1 MARPQHRYALFS
13 VTASLVA
20 LASSVIAAEPEKEYE
35 DFKANNFERST
46 VIDNEWLP
54 LKPGMRYIW
63 EGYTVDEEGDEE
75 SRSVVFTVTD
85 LTKVIDGVRTVV
97 CWDRDIVDGELEE
110 TEILF
115 AAQDNDGNV
124 WLMGEYP
131 EEYDGDE
138 FLGAP
143 CWIHGVKDAKAG
155 IMMLAEPKLGTGSYS
170 QGWAPAV
177 EFTDRGTVYQTGQ
190 KTTVPF
196 GTFDDV
202 LVIDES
208 SKEEPNA
215 HQLKFYARGVGC
227 VRIGWRGEVTDQE
240 ELTLLKVEELSAE
253 DLAKAREEALKLE
266 KHAYEISKDV
276 YADTQPSEHPEANR
290 AGVTQ

>member
-1 MARPQHRYALFS
+1 
-13 VTASLVA
+13 
-20 LASSVIAAEPEKEYE
+20 
-35 DFKANNFERST
+35 
-46 VIDNEWLP
+46 
-54 LKPGMRYIW
+54 
-63 EGYTVDEEGDEE
+63 
-75 SRSVVFTVTD
+75 
-85 LTKVIDGVRTVV
+85 
-97 CWDRDIVDGELEE
+97 
-110 TEILF
+110 
-115 AAQDNDGNV
+115 
-124 WLMGEYP
+124 
-131 EEYDGDE
+131 
-138 FLGAP
+138 
-143 CWIHGVKDAKAG
+143 
-155 IMMLAEPKLGTGSYS
+155 MMLAEPKLGTGSYS

-227 VRIGWRGEVTDQE
+227 VLIGWRGEVTDQE

-276 YADTQPSEHPEANR
+276 YADTQPSEHSEANR